1 MKKLI
6 TIAAIGG
13 LAAALGGSAVASAG
27 AVTVQQERSFGTIA
41 AGSTVCVGPL
51 APSTA
56 DGVQIFGFT
65 NANASLTWQVFSVSS
80 QTAPALV
87 FQTTARSVSQSIKP
101 SGNLLFQA
109 CVVKKSGTPQD
120 YDLSLNSQPVG

>member
-1 MKKLI
+1 MRKLI
-6 TIAAIGG
+6 TITAIGG
-13 LAAALGGSAVASAG
+13 LAAVLGGSAMASAG
-27 AVTVQQERSFGTIA
+27 AIAVQQQRSFGTIT

-51 APSTA
+51 APTSE

-65 NANASLTWQVFSVSS
+65 NANTNLTWQVFSVSS
-80 QTAPALV
+80 QTAPTLV
-87 FQTTARSVSQSIKP
+87 FQTTARTVSQSVKP

-109 CVVKKSGTPQD
+109 CVVKKSGVQQD